1 MTRVKKKHSW
11 SVISRNERSITIAG
25 RHFFAT
31 RCSRKGSEWTLMEL
45 DGDGK
50 IRIRYLPTF
59 ETKELMSAV
68 INAAK

>member
-1 MTRVKKKHSW
+1 
-11 SVISRNERSITIAG
+11 
-25 RHFFAT
+25 
-31 RCSRKGSEWTLMEL
+31 MEL